1 MTVSGRPGSRSF
13 LVPMVALASTLVGL
27 VVAIVVV
34 LVLRNGADGGPDGT
48 GASPP
53 TGSGP
58 STGSS
63 TATVAAGPGGAD
75 CLVGTWRVTTHTEQV
90 DVPGVGRLSFT
101 GGAGSGLALGAG
113 GTGIAD
119 YGTGTVYRSDY
130 AGQDVVLELRGTVSY
145 RYVLAGD
152 RIELRDVRSDA
163 DVRLRVGDGTPGP
176 WQDFTASTEPSSY
189 ACAGNSLTQKS
200 LVYTTSYVRSG

>member
-1 MTVSGRPGSRSF
+1 MAVSGGPGGRSF
-13 LVPMVALASTLVGL
+13 LVPMVALASTLLGL

-34 LVLRNGADGGPDGT
+34 LVLRHGPDGGPDGT
-48 GASPP
+48 GAPP
-53 TGSGP
+53 SAGSGS
-58 STGSS
+58 STA
-63 TATVAAGPGGAD
+63 TATVAAGPGGGAD
-75 CLVGTWRVTTHTEQV
+75 CLVGTWRVTSHSEQV

-101 GGAGSGLALGAG
+101 GGAGSGLSLSAE

-119 YGTGTVYRSDY
+119 YGTGTVYRSGY

-200 LVYTTSYVRSG
+200 LVFATSYVRSG

>member
-1 MTVSGRPGSRSF
+1 VTVAVSGGPGSRSF

-34 LVLRNGADGGPDGT
+34 LVLRNGPHGGPHGP
-48 GASPP
+48 GALPSA
-53 TGSGP
+53 GSGP
-58 STGSS
+58 S
-63 TATVAAGPGGAD
+63 TATVAAGPGGGPD
-75 CLVGTWRVTTHTEQV
+75 CLVGTWRVTSHTEQV
-90 DVPGVGRLSFT
+90 DVPGVGRLSFS
-101 GGAGSGLALGAG
+101 GGAGSGLSLSAG

-119 YGTGTVYRSDY
+119 YGTGTVYRSGY

-200 LVYTTSYVRSG
+200 LIFATSYVRSG